1 MATLRVN
8 ASHDYRFDPLSN
20 ITTINFF
27 ESDPAFATATFSPE
41 QFDDVQ
47 ISSGVEFIS
56 ESRIADVHGIVVTA
70 VGSGSGVG
78 FSAANWTFNNNAGND
93 RYNVTIEGSDFADFI
108 IGSSTGDIID
118 GHGGA
123 DILVGGGGN
132 DTINGGLGADN
143 LAGDEGDDTINGGPD
158 ADNLAG
164 GSGND
169 VFKYASMSEV
179 VAGESVDGGAGEDI
193 LRVDV
198 ASLQDF
204 DFSSITLNNLERLD
218 LNIGTTTLSAAQ
230 FFNAGFREVRGGGHC
245 ELILYGSSFVD
256 LSGLQGVLT
265 RLTIN
270 GTSGDN
276 SLTGSQFQDF
286 INGGSGADTLAGGL
300 GNDSY
305 TLQDVHRTDPI
316 LLRFAYDQVTEAA
329 GEGIDT
335 VYVQRAGIVGRYT
348 LPDNVENGT
357 VTGGDTF
364 TLFGNALD
372 NLLLGNSA
380 ANTLDGGSGNDT
392 LNGGAGNDTL
402 NGDAGNDTYFVDN
415 PGDVVIENANDGVD
429 TVNASIHYGLPPNFE
444 NLTLQGN
451 ADLQGYGN
459 DLANTIIGNSGSNLI
474 NGGAGAD
481 TMVGGLGNE
490 TYFVDNAG
498 DAVLENPGEGNDT
511 IFSAV
516 HFTLS
521 ANVENVILEGN
532 ADLQGYGNS
541 QANVIYGNA
550 GNNLLNG
557 GGGIDLMVGGA
568 GNDTYF
574 VDDPSDSCFEIANEG
589 SDAVFAFC
597 HYGLAADVETLV
609 MQGSGDFQGYGNN
622 QANTLYG
629 NAGNNLLNG
638 AGGADRMLGGA
649 SNDTYFVDNAGDVV
663 FENANEGTDAVFAS
677 VNYALTANVEALVLQ
692 GAGNLSGTGNALD
705 NSIFGNSGDNTLNGG
720 AGADALTGNAG
731 NDTFVFHAGQ
741 ANGDSVVDFA
751 GNDGAVGDALSFV
764 GFGTAAQG
772 ATFTQVGTT
781 DQWQI
786 HSGLD
791 AHNEFITF
799 NNGAAIDPND
809 FLFG

>member
-1 MATLRVN
+1 MATLFVRT
-8 ASHDYRFDPLSN
+8 SHDYRFDTLSN
-20 ITTINFF
+20 ITEIDFF
-27 ESDPAFATATFSPE
+27 ERDPAFATATFSPE

-47 ISSGVEFIS
+47 ISSSVQFTS
-56 ESRIADVHGIVVTA
+56 DSPIADVHGIMVTA
-70 VGSGSGVG
+70 AGSGSGVG

-108 IGSSTGDIID
+108 IGSSIGDIID
-118 GHGGA
+118 GHGAA
-123 DILVGGGGN
+123 DILVGG
-132 DTINGGLGADN
+132 
-143 LAGDEGDDTINGGPD
+143 
-158 ADNLAG
+158 
-164 GSGND
+164 SGND
-169 VFKYASMSEV
+169 LFNMSEV
-179 VAGESVDGGAGEDI
+179 VAGESVDGGAGEDRI
-193 LRVDV
+193 RVAPFQDYDF
-198 ASLQDF
+198 AST
-204 DFSSITLNNLERLD
+204 TLNNLEILD
-218 LNIGTTTLSAAQ
+218 LSVETRVSLSAAQ
-230 FFNAGFREVRGGGHC
+230 FFNAGFREVRVFNS
-245 ELILYGSSFVD
+245 ELILHGSSSVN
-256 LSGLQGVLT
+256 LSGLQGFAT
-265 RLTIN
+265 HLTIN
-270 GTSGDN
+270 GTSGDD
-276 SLTGSQFQDF
+276 SLTGSPFWDF
-286 INGGSGADTLAGGL
+286 INGGSGADALAGGDGNDTLDGGLDTDTLAGGP
-300 GNDSY
+300 GDDSY
-305 TLQDVHRTDPI
+305 TLRDVHRTDPI

-335 VYVQRAGIVGRYT
+335 VYVQRAGVVGRYT
-348 LPDNVENGT
+348 LRDNVENGT
-357 VTGGDTF
+357 VTGADTF
-364 TLFGNALD
+364 TLFGNALG

-459 DLANTIIGNSGSNLI
+459 DLANTIIGNAGSNLI

-574 VDDPSDSCFEIANEG
+574 VDDPSDSCFEVANEG

-677 VNYALTANVEALVLQ
+677 VNYSLTANVEALVLQ
-692 GAGNLSGTGNALD
+692 GAGNLSGTGNVL
-705 NSIFGNSGDNTLNGG
+705 NNNVFGNSGDNTLNGE

-731 NDTFVFHAGQ
+731 NDTFVFSVGQ
-741 ANGDSVVDFA
+741 ADGDIVVDFA
-751 GNDGAVGDALSFV
+751 GNDAAAGDSLRFV
-764 GFGTAAQG
+764 GYGSG
-772 ATFTQVGTT
+772 ATFTNVDPTHWQV
-781 DQWQI
+781 
-786 HSGLD
+786 
-791 AHNEFITF
+791 NY
-799 NNGAAIDPND
+799 NNGASHEVITFMNGAPIHASD
-809 FLFG
+809 FVFA